1 MNKRKRRK
9 STSSKTIVVLKR
21 VGRSSDNSGRIYLPG
36 SWIGKTVRVTLIEK
50 NRTSINFH

>member
-1 MNKRKRRK
+1 MNKRKQRK

-50 NRTSINFH
+50 NKIF

>member
-1 MNKRKRRK
+1 MNKHKQTK

-50 NRTSINFH
+50 NRTGINFH